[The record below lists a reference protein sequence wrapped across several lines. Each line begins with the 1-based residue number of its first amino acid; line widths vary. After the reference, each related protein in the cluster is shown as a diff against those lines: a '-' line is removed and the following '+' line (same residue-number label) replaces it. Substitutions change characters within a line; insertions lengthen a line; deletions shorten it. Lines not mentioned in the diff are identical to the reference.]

1 MVRRYVSILAL
12 ALFSLA
18 LAGCGA
24 VERWFTP
31 TIRLD
36 LSGVQSVT
44 IEDSWVGLA
53 PMYASTYTLS
63 DEDGAWVGSVLFMYG
78 NDESVTQEETISIP
92 ADAVQRFI
100 DTLETAPAYEGDYEP
115 LFTHTDDYPSITF
128 TFQTSDGIV
137 EVYSRSQGEFAVPWA
152 ATLDGKTYIIDS
164 DIPARALEEIA
175 PYLKYEEREAFLDDA
190 R

>member
-12 ALFSLA
+12 VVFSLA

-53 PMYASTYTLS
+53 PMYASNYTLT
-63 DEDGAWVGSVLFMYG
+63 DEDGAWVGSVVFMYG

-92 ADAVQRFI
+92 AEAVQRFI
-100 DTLETAPAYEGDYEP
+100 DIMEMAPAYEGDYQP
-115 LFTHTDDYPSITF
+115 LFTHTDDYPSMRF
-128 TFQTSDGIV
+128 TFETDHG
-137 EVYSRSQGEFAVPWA
+137 
-152 ATLDGKTYIIDS
+152 
-164 DIPARALEEIA
+164 
-175 PYLKYEEREAFLDDA
+175 
-190 R
+190 